1 MKTLNELIEAC
12 KRGKP
17 EAQRLLFKQYSPLL
31 LNVCLHYSISHEQAE
46 EALIN
51 GFYNIFSRIGT
62 YRSDGPFEAWMRRI
76 MVNTSIDLIRKSQ
89 KSALFLN
96 IDDVPDAKLPSVE
109 PSEKLEHQD
118 VIALIQKLPQGYRI
132 VLILFAIEGYS
143 HSEIAKMLGITE
155 STSKTQLLKA
165 RKYLQK
171 LLSETEPVITHTP
184 HE

>member
-1 MKTLNELIEAC
+1 METLINLIDAC
-12 KRGKP
+12 KKGKP

-31 LNVCLHYSISHEQAE
+31 LNVCLHYSDSPQEAE
-46 EALIN
+46 EALIK
-51 GFYNIFSRIGT
+51 GFYNIFSRINT

-76 MVNTSIDLIRKSQ
+76 VVNTSIDMIRKKQ
-89 KSALFLN
+89 KNFNILK
-96 IDDVPDAKLPSVE
+96 IDDLHEGILPSVM
-109 PSEKLEHQD
+109 PAEKLEQQD
-118 VIALIQKLPQGYRI
+118 IMNLVQHLPKGYRI
-132 VLILFAIEGYS
+132 VLILYAIEGYS
-143 HSEIAKMLGITE
+143 HSEIAKMLDITE